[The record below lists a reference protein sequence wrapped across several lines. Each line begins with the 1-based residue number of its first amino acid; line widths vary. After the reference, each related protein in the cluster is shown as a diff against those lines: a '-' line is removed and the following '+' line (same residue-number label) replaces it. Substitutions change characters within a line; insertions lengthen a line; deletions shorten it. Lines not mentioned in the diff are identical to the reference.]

1 MAYDLNVPLHA
12 SMVEGAD
19 IRTESSMIAIE
30 EDHCFFETIK
40 RAEDGDGYILRVY
53 ENKNKRS
60 KIHIAVNLPVS
71 EVIECD
77 LMERPLAKVPFE
89 NGVLE
94 DSIKPYEIKT
104 YRLHQA

>member
-1 MAYDLNVPLHA
+1 M
-12 SMVEGAD
+12 
-19 IRTESSMIAIE
+19 
-30 EDHCFFETIK
+30 
-40 RAEDGDGYILRVY
+40 
-53 ENKNKRS
+53 
-60 KIHIAVNLPVS
+60 NLPVS